1 MTIFTDHAEVNP
13 VVAEVVRSGFA
24 ESRHHGAVTGLAAD
38 GTQVISVGRT
48 GMPFF
53 PRSANKPLQAAAILR
68 CGLGLDG
75 ELLALAAASHSG
87 EDFHADGV
95 RKILSEAGLSEDDL
109 HCPLSWP
116 LDIETGRRLVAR
128 GHGMSRIRMN
138 CSGKHA
144 AMLAT
149 CVQNGWPTRDYLDP
163 DHPLQQAIRHTVEE
177 LAGEQAAAS
186 HSGEDFHADGVR
198 KSLSGAGLSEDDLRC
213 PLSWPLDIE
222 TGRRLVARGHGMSR
236 IRMNCSG
243 KHAAMLATC
252 VQNGWPTRDYLI
264 PDHPLQQAIRHT
276 IEELADEQAAATGV
290 DGCGAPLFALTMTG
304 LARAFRALVLA
315 APGTPERRVA
325 DAMRAHPEWTSG
337 TNRDERKLMDAVPGL
352 LVKAG
357 AEGVNAFALDDGRCG
372 AVKIDDG
379 SARARTPV
387 TVAALRLLGIA
398 VPDEL
403 AIVPL
408 TGGEAVVGAVR
419 AIGLR

>member
-1 MTIFTDHAEVNP
+1 MTIFTDHDDVNP

-38 GTQVISVGRT
+38 GTEVISVGRT
-48 GMPFF
+48 GAPFF
-53 PRSANKPLQAAAILR
+53 PRSANKPLQAAAMLR
-68 CGLGLDG
+68 CGLTLEG

-95 RKILSEAGLSEDDL
+95 RKILSGAGLSEDDL

-116 LDIETGRRLVAR
+116 VDVETARRLVAR

-149 CVQNGWPTRDYLDP
+149 CVANGWPTQTYLAP
-163 DHPLQQAIRHTVEE
+163 DHPLQQAIQHTVEE
-177 LAGEQAAAS
+177 LAGEQ
-186 HSGEDFHADGVR
+186 V
-198 KSLSGAGLSEDDLRC
+198 
-213 PLSWPLDIE
+213 
-222 TGRRLVARGHGMSR
+222 
-236 IRMNCSG
+236 
-243 KHAAMLATC
+243 
-252 VQNGWPTRDYLI
+252 
-264 PDHPLQQAIRHT
+264 
-276 IEELADEQAAATGV
+276 AATGV

-325 DAMRAHPEWTSG
+325 DAMRAHPEWSSG
-337 TNRDERKLMDAVPGL
+337 TSRDERRLMDAVPGL

-357 AEGVNAFALDDGRCG
+357 AEGVNAFALADGRCG

-387 TVAALRLLGIA
+387 TVAALRLLGVA

-403 AIVPL
+403 ATVPL

-419 AIGLR
+419 AVSWRMNVGGTP